1 MKFWK
6 VLLRGWITLASL
18 TSFLGGW
25 IVLAHA
31 PKPNQF
37 NPAKLAP
44 MPALEPV
51 PSLDQIMNSRESA
64 GVNFFSNTPRRI
76 RLRTGGS

>member
-6 VLLRGWITLASL
+6 VLLRVWITFASL
-18 TSFLGGW
+18 TSFLIGW

-37 NPAKLAP
+37 NPATAAP
-44 MPALEPV
+44 MPVLEPV
-51 PSLDQIMNSRESA
+51 LSLNQLMNTAEPS
-64 GVNFFSNTPRRI
+64 GVNFFSSAPRQI
-76 RLRTGGS
+76 RLRTAGS